1 MIKLKAYPVIVA
13 TVKIHKTKAI
23 TIFFLKIELSNDTS
37 GMLAPA
43 PPSISAIIIPGATPF
58 AIRILAIGIIVSVR
72 IYIGIPIIAASGTA
86 HKLLVPAK
94 FANKSVGI
102 NSYIKAPIPAPI
114 IK

>member
-1 MIKLKAYPVIVA
+1 MAYN
-13 TVKIHKTKAI
+13 
-23 TIFFLKIELSNDTS
+23 FRW
-37 GMLAPA
+37 LAA
-43 PPSISAIIIPGATPF
+43 YQTYLI